1 MRIKNIKT
9 ECVMTTKRTY
19 IAPEIHIIPLG
30 LGNEVMQHF
39 NVTSDTINEGD
50 AKGGFFDEEE
60 DDADEQGFV
69 NYSPWED

>member
-1 MRIKNIKT
+1 
-9 ECVMTTKRTY
+9 MTTKRTY

-60 DDADEQGFV
+60 DDADE
-69 NYSPWED
+69 

>member
-1 MRIKNIKT
+1 
-9 ECVMTTKRTY
+9 MTTKRTY

-30 LGNEVMQHF
+30 LGNDVMQHF

-60 DDADEQGFV
+60 DAAGEQTMAC
-69 NYSPWED
+69 YSPWED

>member
-1 MRIKNIKT
+1 
-9 ECVMTTKRTY
+9 MTTKRTY
-19 IAPEIHIIPLG
+19 IAPEIRVIPLG

-60 DDADEQGFV
+60 EATCFRSSAVKIEQK
-69 NYSPWED
+69 

>member
-1 MRIKNIKT
+1 
-9 ECVMTTKRTY
+9 MTTKRTY

-30 LGNEVMQHF
+30 LGNDVMQHF

-60 DDADEQGFV
+60 DAAGEQTMAG
-69 NYSPWED
+69 YSPWED